1 MLIFLSRFPVNSKEM
16 KKGSNLHSLYFMAS
30 VSFFK
35 IKYVFEDIV
44 EPSRGIHKISFVFV
58 LNVSHS
64 LRNET
69 MRIYSLA

>member
-1 MLIFLSRFPVNSKEM
+1 MLIFLSCFPVNSKEM

-30 VSFFK
+30 VLFFK
-35 IKYVFEDIV
+35 LKYVSKDIV
-44 EPSRGIHKISFVFV
+44 EHSGRIHKISFVFV